1 MLKNIRIVILACVFA
16 LTPAHTASGM
26 YEEICFEMKVSGIA
40 AKLWHQRVE
49 PSQWAEGGLQNRGWE
64 TKVTGNIAAHSST
77 CVNPADVGIE
87 PGYRYKFSIDP
98 IFTGKRADCTP
109 HNDNKDT
116 HPKYWLMPDGP
127 VEGKLVFRGGG
138 SVFSFWCSQQQP
150 ELRLHS
156 SCTNEYNGLEAQG
169 CRHAL
174 PDSVP
179 TDILHWTIRRD
190 DGIGFLGAYMK
201 KGLDPDR
208 PAQQTN
214 HFGEGNTPLHIAA
227 WLNRTE
233 YARALIDHAGAD
245 PSRVNT
251 AGHDPLMLAIIRGH
265 PNEMAIDLLSRGA
278 NPNTVAENGDNALAL
293 ALASHNEELLRELVR
308 YGVNLNGDARN
319 GGEFPLYIA
328 ARDDDA
334 EAVRLLLAYGA
345 NPDLTGPGGDFPLYI
360 AAREGST
367 AAARELIAGGANVN
381 RTHENGKTAIR
392 IANDA
397 GSAEIVTALREANA
411 EEGVYDAMVY
421 DIVELGGD
429 PEKLQWALTEGAD
442 VNHARRADRRTAL
455 HLAAAAGNQDYVRIL
470 VHPDH
475 NADLNAQDA
484 AGRTPLLTAVSA
496 DLEDIWVLRAL
507 LGRRADP
514 NMADNAGNF
523 PLYAAVENG
532 RLDLVQLLVSADPD
546 INQCHTATNLS
557 ARMRAEELSK
567 EDKGFDEIHQFLIR
581 RGAAAVAEC
590 GG

>member
-1 MLKNIRIVILACVFA
+1 M
-16 LTPAHTASGM
+16 
-26 YEEICFEMKVSGIA
+26 
-40 AKLWHQRVE
+40 
-49 PSQWAEGGLQNRGWE
+49 
-64 TKVTGNIAAHSST
+64 
-77 CVNPADVGIE
+77 
-87 PGYRYKFSIDP
+87 
-98 IFTGKRADCTP
+98 
-109 HNDNKDT
+109 
-116 HPKYWLMPDGP
+116 
-127 VEGKLVFRGGG
+127 
-138 SVFSFWCSQQQP
+138 
-150 ELRLHS
+150 
-156 SCTNEYNGLEAQG
+156 
-169 CRHAL
+169 
-174 PDSVP
+174 
-179 TDILHWTIRRD
+179 
-190 DGIGFLGAYMK
+190 
-201 KGLDPDR
+201 
-208 PAQQTN
+208 
-214 HFGEGNTPLHIAA
+214 
-227 WLNRTE
+227 
-233 YARALIDHAGAD
+233 
-245 PSRVNT
+245 
-251 AGHDPLMLAIIRGH
+251 
-265 PNEMAIDLLSRGA
+265 
-278 NPNTVAENGDNALAL
+278 
-293 ALASHNEELLRELVR
+293 
-308 YGVNLNGDARN
+308 
-319 GGEFPLYIA
+319 
-328 ARDDDA
+328 
-334 EAVRLLLAYGA
+334 
-345 NPDLTGPGGDFPLYI
+345 
-360 AAREGST
+360 
-367 AAARELIAGGANVN
+367 N

-507 LGRRADP
+507 LGRRANP
-514 NMADNAGNF
+514 NTADNAGNF